1 MFNLLPLLIQSVHL
15 QVALNSSTRRLHQ
28 VIQLIIQLPIM
39 VKILPSLEL
48 QTASRLPKK
57 CMVTSLSWE
66 LQSQRLNTT
75 MSPKTPTT
83 TSTQPLIKISPILML
98 ILITLK
104 VKELTNGSLKIFKLK
119 LTKEMTQ
126 FVDPEDVINTSTRRL
141 QEVIQLTTLLLIMVK
156 ILSSLELLIA
166 SRLLKR
172 CMVTNLSWELL
183 NLKPNITTLLRT
195 LITISI
201 LLLMPILLT
210 LNLIQVMLK
219 DKELINGSLKMSKL
233 KLMKEMIQFAAQVDA
248 TNTNT
253 RRLHWDT
260 QLITQLP
267 TTVKILSSLE
277 LLTALRLP
285 KKCTVINL

>member
-1 MFNLLPLLIQSVHL
+1 
-15 QVALNSSTRRLHQ
+15 
-28 VIQLIIQLPIM
+28 M

-156 ILSSLELLIA
+156 ILSLLELLIA

-172 CMVTNLSWELL
+172 CMVTN
-183 NLKPNITTLLRT
+183 
-195 LITISI
+195 
-201 LLLMPILLT
+201 
-210 LNLIQVMLK
+210 
-219 DKELINGSLKMSKL
+219 
-233 KLMKEMIQFAAQVDA
+233 
-248 TNTNT
+248 
-253 RRLHWDT
+253 
-260 QLITQLP
+260 
-267 TTVKILSSLE
+267 
-277 LLTALRLP
+277 
-285 KKCTVINL
+285 